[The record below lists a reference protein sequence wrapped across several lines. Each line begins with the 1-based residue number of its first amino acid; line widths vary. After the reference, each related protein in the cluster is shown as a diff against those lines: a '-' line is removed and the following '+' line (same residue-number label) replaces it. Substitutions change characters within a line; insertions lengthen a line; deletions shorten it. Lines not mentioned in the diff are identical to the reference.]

1 MVYCAVVGC
10 KSRTYTKAEKEKAK
24 QNSQNLSNFRFFKIP
39 KVRVHECGKTRQL
52 SQRRQR
58 EWIARLNRKG
68 VADNPQKYKS
78 HSLQWVLLA
87 LQGLFGSRAALASA
101 PNHRFFIV
109 DDAKSISAIL
119 GLTSNFVMCVGSHE
133 LALSVHESS
142 CRTRTPYSL
151 RKKKRC
157 RDTGARIAVPGHAR
171 TVRGNDFTVALA
183 QGP

>member
-58 EWIARLNRKG
+58 EWIARLKRKG
-68 VADNPQKYKS
+68 VADNPQKYKG

-87 LQGLFGSRAALASA
+87 LQGFFGSRAALASA
-101 PNHRFFIV
+101 PNRRFFI
-109 DDAKSISAIL
+109 DNAKYILAIC
-119 GLTSNFVMCVGSHE
+119 LTSNFLMCVGSHE
-133 LALSVHESS
+133 LALFVHERS
-142 CRTRTPYSL
+142 CRTRTRYS
-151 RKKKRC
+151 
-157 RDTGARIAVPGHAR
+157 T
-171 TVRGNDFTVALA
+171 
-183 QGP
+183 

>member
-24 QNSQNLSNFRFFKIP
+24 QNSQNLSNFRCFKIP

-58 EWIARLNRKG
+58 ERIARLNRKG
-68 VADNPQKYKS
+68 VADNPQKYKG

-101 PNHRFFIV
+101 PIRRFFHRRRREIHFSDTRPHIQFPDV
-109 DDAKSISAIL
+109 HRQPR
-119 GLTSNFVMCVGSHE
+119 VG
-133 LALSVHESS
+133 AVRA
-142 CRTRTPYSL
+142 RTLLPHAHAVLYV
-151 RKKKRC
+151 KKQC
-157 RDTGARIAVPGHAR
+157 RDMGARIAVPGHAR

>member
-68 VADNPQKYKS
+68 VADNPQKYKG

-101 PNHRFFIV
+101 PNRRFFIV

-119 GLTSNFVMCVGSHE
+119 GLTSNFLMCVGSHE
-133 LALSVHESS
+133 LALSVHERS
-142 CRTRTPYSL
+142 CRTRTPYS
-151 RKKKRC
+151 
-157 RDTGARIAVPGHAR
+157 T
-171 TVRGNDFTVALA
+171 
-183 QGP
+183 